1 MQLITTAYTEQRARL
16 PKNGRQIVAQFDA
29 EGVVVYQAYRP
40 AIGHFA
46 ATHGYF
52 GGDHFS
58 LTRMSWIKP
67 NFLWMMYRSG
77 WGQKE
82 GQEVVLA
89 VKIKREA
96 FDTILA
102 NAVRSS
108 YNSDL
113 YPTEKDWKRA
123 VINSNVR
130 LQWDPD
136 HSPAGGKLERKA
148 IQLGLRGDVLA
159 LYAREWI
166 ISIEDISEFVRE
178 QHQNLAD
185 FSQLIV
191 PSETIYP
198 VTDAKVA
205 TQLQVSGDAIFFPK
219 GNTNEDL

>member
-1 MQLITTAYTEQRARL
+1 M
-16 PKNGRQIVAQFDA
+16 PKIGRYILAQFDE
-29 EGVVVYQAYRP
+29 EGVIVYQAYRP
-40 AIGHFA
+40 AIGNFA

-52 GGDHFS
+52 SGDHFS
-58 LTRMSWIKP
+58 LMRMSWIKP

-77 WGQKE
+77 WGQKD

-102 NAVRSS
+102 NAVWSS
-108 YNSDL
+108 YNPDL
-113 YPTEKDWKRA
+113 YPTEKDWQHAVKR
-123 VINSNVR
+123 SDVR

-136 HSPAGGKLERKA
+136 HSPTGGKLERKA

-166 ISIEDISEFVRE
+166 ISVEDISAFVRE
-178 QHQNLAD
+178 QYQNLVD
-185 FSQLIV
+185 FTQLIV

-198 VTDAKVA
+198 VTDLKVA
-205 TQLQVSGDAIFFPK
+205 AQLQLSGNSLLPK
-219 GNTNEDL
+219 DNTNEL

>member
-1 MQLITTAYTEQRARL
+1 MRLITTSYTGQKTRL
-16 PKNGRQIVAQFDA
+16 PKIGRYILAQFDD
-29 EGVVVYQAYRP
+29 EGVIVYQAYRP
-40 AIGHFA
+40 EIGHFA

-102 NAVRSS
+102 NAVWST
-108 YNSDL
+108 YYPDL

-123 VINSNVR
+123 VSNSHVR

-136 HSPAGGKLERKA
+136 HSPTGGKLERKA
-148 IQLGLRGDVLA
+148 IQLGLRGDMLE

-166 ISIEDISEFVRE
+166 ISIDDISEFVWE
-178 QHQNLAD
+178 QYQNLVD
-185 FSQLIV
+185 FSQLTV

-198 VTDAKVA
+198 VTDPKVA
-205 TQLQVSGDAIFFPK
+205 AQLQLSGDSILFSK
-219 GNTNEDL
+219 DNVYEG

>member
-1 MQLITTAYTEQRARL
+1 MQLITTTYTEQRARL
-16 PKNGRQIVAQFDA
+16 PNSGRYIVAQFDA
-29 EGVVVYQAYRP
+29 QSVVVYQAYRP
-40 AIGHFA
+40 EIGHFA

-52 GGDHFS
+52 GGDRFS
-58 LTRMSWIKP
+58 LDRMSWIKP

-102 NAVRSS
+102 HAVRSS

-123 VINSNVR
+123 VSNSNVR

-136 HSPAGGKLERKA
+136 HSPTGGKLERKA

-166 ISIEDISEFVRE
+166 ISIEDISEFVYE

-191 PSETIYP
+191 PKETIYA
-198 VTDAKVA
+198 VTDGKVA
-205 TQLQVSGDAIFFPK
+205 AQLQLSDKSMLLP
-219 GNTNEDL
+219 NEKANEL